1 MKDASE
7 CESGLRGGAVVGNS
21 VDWFRPL
28 LAQPHSLGSRGKFKY
43 VLSARQLVLTVVAH
57 VTEPAFAESDEWFRL
72 IEYGANIAAE
82 AFDCA
87 GCVLAAG
94 EHFTSHL
101 LYR

>member
-57 VTEPAFAESDEWFRL
+57 VTEPAFAEGDEWFRL